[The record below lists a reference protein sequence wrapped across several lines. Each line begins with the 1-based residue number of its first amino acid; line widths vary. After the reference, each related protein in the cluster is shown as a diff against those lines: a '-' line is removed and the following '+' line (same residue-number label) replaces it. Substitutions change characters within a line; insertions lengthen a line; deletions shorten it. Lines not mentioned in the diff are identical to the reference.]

1 VRRSN
6 RANLLT
12 LQNGNGNL
20 YRMFPMKHIVL
31 MTLNYSHDIATALLA
46 VSGVAMWLLSKNY
59 PAGASRATEQYFIAA
74 YRSITRIAKDSL
86 YYIVIIGIPRVVFY
100 LQYEWSDLAGDMQ
113 VVAVVIKHI
122 VMFLLVGS
130 GIYFWVKLG
139 RQVKQ
144 LQAAR

>member
-1 VRRSN
+1 
-6 RANLLT
+6 
-12 LQNGNGNL
+12 
-20 YRMFPMKHIVL
+20 MFPMKHILL

-59 PAGASRATEQYFIAA
+59 PSDASKAAERYFVAA
-74 YRSITRIAKDSL
+74 YRSVTRIAKDSL

-100 LQYEWSDLAGDMQ
+100 MQYEWSDLAGDMQ
-113 VVAVVIKHI
+113 IVAVVIKHI

-130 GIYFWVKLG
+130 GIYFWIKLG

-144 LQAAR
+144 LQAAS